1 MRFVP
6 LSATSASSRPVNTR
20 SFAAFLHNLVRDQF
34 TLGTWLLLGAAAQ
47 SLLILLPLP
56 STYVVAP
63 AFTLLLLQLLD
74 TISVSMGW
82 KRNSYL
88 DGTIGTKVT
97 ALLPQPDGSFS
108 ARAPNSDSDGGK
120 VAVLLLGFRTNQ

>member
-6 LSATSASSRPVNTR
+6 LSATSASSRPANTR
-20 SFAAFLHNLVRDQF
+20 SFATFLHNLVRDQF

-47 SLLILLPLP
+47 SLLILLPLR

-63 AFTLLLLQLLD
+63 AFALLILQLLD
-74 TISVSMGW
+74 TILVSMGW

-88 DGTIGTKVT
+88 DGTNGTQVT
-97 ALLPQPDGSFS
+97 VLLPQLDGSFS
-108 ARAPNSDSDGGK
+108 ARAPNSDSGK